1 MHGYFNARS
10 EQNIQL
16 RNDDGDVSEFGML
29 AVFMHVPRTS
39 GDSMKTHMFNDAAL
53 DSSGDTI
60 WPSQYNTLSK
70 LRPLRSF
77 LFDEDLAT
85 ISSMESTRAVVK
97 GFFSAQDLTKIK
109 KAAPHREVKT
119 IVFLRHPL
127 ERFLSFYA
135 MIKPYANLPNEET
148 YSWTAEEFAALVFND
163 LAMIEKMPKKYRTNV
178 WNRKGSWGCTFLNN
192 SMAWQ
197 LGYQQHCEARLDS
210 HLSDSEVVKRAKDT
224 LKAAD
229 FVGFYENLDVDFSAL
244 RREIFHEEYMC
255 VWKRM
260 QQSIYA
266 YAFYASSPSPLQK
279 LCRRVPFIIII
290 IIFFSFTS
298 FVICYLILFNSFVC
312 CLYCAGTWIHS
323 STTFI
328 TLGLTSLSLDYEF
341 KNIWQKSQSS

>member
-60 WPSQYNTLSK
+60 WPSQYKTLSK

-279 LCRRVPFIIII
+279 LC
-290 IIFFSFTS
+290 
-298 FVICYLILFNSFVC
+298 
-312 CLYCAGTWIHS
+312 
-323 STTFI
+323 
-328 TLGLTSLSLDYEF
+328 
-341 KNIWQKSQSS
+341 

>member
-60 WPSQYNTLSK
+60 WPSQYKTLSK

-135 MIKPYANLPNEET
+135 MIKPYAKLPNEET